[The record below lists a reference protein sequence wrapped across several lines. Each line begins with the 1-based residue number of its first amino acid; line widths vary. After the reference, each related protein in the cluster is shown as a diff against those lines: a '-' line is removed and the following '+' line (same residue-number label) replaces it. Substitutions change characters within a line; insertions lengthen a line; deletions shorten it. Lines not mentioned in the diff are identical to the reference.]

1 MIVLKIKNEE
11 VKDDMNEGN
20 KKRKKIRDDKKKRVE

>member
-11 VKDDMNEGN
+11 VKDDMNKAN